1 MWSGGVVDRS
11 TMTLRVM
18 AKVRGES
25 VDKKEVAR
33 LLGCPS
39 DQEKFRHWSLDA
51 PATEEAD
58 LDSQV
63 DWILARVTSDLSV
76 WKKITEDYRVDL
88 FCGLLLE
95 RSNRGVTLAPKTM
108 TELGARGIEIGFDI
122 YAPKTEPNQALEPTS
137 TAVTT
142 PASAGDRASG
152 TRGSP

>member
-1 MWSGGVVDRS
+1 
-11 TMTLRVM
+11 MTLRVM

-33 LLGCPS
+33 LLRCPS
-39 DQEKFRHWSLDA
+39 DQEKLRHWSLDA
-51 PATEEAD
+51 PATAEAD

-63 DWILARVTSDLSV
+63 DFILSRVTGDLSV
-76 WKKITEDYRVDL
+76 WKKITEEYRVDL

-108 TELGARGIEIGFDI
+108 TELGTRGIQIGFDI
-122 YAPKTEPNQALEPTS
+122 YAPETEPNQALEPTS
-137 TAVTT
+137 TAVTP
-142 PASAGDRASG
+142 PASASGVLRRDEDAGDRASG